1 MGITNE
7 EATENGLR
15 KQQSGVQWKN
25 EVEIQTYILM
35 AHSLVMSTIEAKEQN
50 NGDQDLGFVDF
61 DGNIFQICN
70 VRTDILSINLT
81 DKLID
86 FL

>member
-35 AHSLVMSTIEAKEQN
+35 AHSLVMSTIEAKE
-50 NGDQDLGFVDF
+50 
-61 DGNIFQICN
+61 
-70 VRTDILSINLT
+70 
-81 DKLID
+81 
-86 FL
+86 